1 MEFLLITR
9 SLLLNVKFSTRY
21 LTRIYSTL
29 WRMVNQVPVTAS
41 SPLWNSHLFIFQLC
55 YICPGDSTD
64 EFMRLKAIKTAA
76 SAMAAMKGRPPVGNI
91 QTSSTKYSLF
101 LLRHEVDQHPL
112 MRC

>member
-1 MEFLLITR
+1 M
-9 SLLLNVKFSTRY
+9 SLYMS
-21 LTRIYSTL
+21 IC
-29 WRMVNQVPVTAS
+29 P
-41 SPLWNSHLFIFQLC
+41 SHLFIFQLC